1 MRGGLRLCDLA
12 GSERLDRTGTLND
25 STRLKETVNIN
36 KSLSSL
42 ADVFIALANKAPHV
56 PYRNSK
62 LTTVLQDCLSG
73 DGKALMFVNVS
84 PTMASGHET
93 LCSLR
98 FASQVSQVELG
109 KANKQIYSLPPQ
121 LLNQASIQRQ
131 QFLQPTAS
139 SAAPTKSSRMCMA
152 PVANTNPTVTNAMA
166 DNYTGCD
173 DCESFAQEMP
183 SQMRSSQ
190 RISNVNITNQR
201 PFSTIVDSESNK
213 AGLAVGAMALRSRS
227 ASAAPSKRMSVLPGK
242 HSFIG
247 PQADLASQNEPLINT
262 LTSSRLRSSQSGIIN
277 AASLARSL
285 EGPTASAEPVF
296 QMPTKKPKTSIN
308 SLSSSFTSTS
318 SNGSN
323 RAGWR

>member
-1 MRGGLRLCDLA
+1 MMRGGLRLCDLA

-42 ADVFIALANKAPHV
+42 ADVFIALANKAPHI

-62 LTTVLQDCLSG
+62 LTTLLQDCLSG

-109 KANKQIYSLPPQ
+109 KASKQIFSLPPQ
-121 LLNQASIQRQ
+121 LVNEQPSNRKQY
-131 QFLQPTAS
+131 LQPTAS
-139 SAAPTKSSRMCMA
+139 SAPTKPSRVSVTPTGLTSVSTSSIG
-152 PVANTNPTVTNAMA
+152 
-166 DNYTGCD
+166 DNYVASD
-173 DCESFAQEMP
+173 DGESFSQDMP
-183 SQMRSSQ
+183 SLYRSAQ
-190 RISNVNITNQR
+190 RSTHLNIPVTNQR
-201 PFSTIVDSESNK
+201 PFSSTVVDSESNK
-213 AGLAVGAMALRSRS
+213 AGMAVGTMVLRSRS
-227 ASAAPSKRMSVLPGK
+227 VSAATSKRMSVLPGK
-242 HSFIG
+242 HSFVG
-247 PQADLASQNEPLINT
+247 PQPEIDSNEPMINM
-262 LTSSRLRSSQSGIIN
+262 LTSSRMRSGQIVN
-277 AASLARSL
+277 AATLSRSL
-285 EGPTASAEPVF
+285 DGCISNPESVF
-296 QMPTKKPKTSIN
+296 QVPTKKPKTSN